1 MRRSV
6 RAQIGYFGRKWGV
19 CWIRKEGREEEGD
32 DLGIYRG
39 IESLNGR
46 SIEKRTV
53 NIEHIQVTSSINNNT
68 TVNSGETIGN
78 CVKKHRLEYTKN
90 NFTKN
95 HTHTMKNDKAEY

>member
-1 MRRSV
+1 MRRSDILEGNGV
-6 RAQIGYFGRKWGV
+6 FVGNERKWDV
-19 CWIRKEGREEEGD
+19 CWKRKEGRVEEGD

-53 NIEHIQVTSSINNNT
+53 NIEHIQVISSVNNNT

-95 HTHTMKNDKAEY
+95 HTHNEK

>member
-6 RAQIGYFGRKWGV
+6 RAQIGYFGRKWSV

-53 NIEHIQVTSSINNNT
+53 NIEHIQVTSSVNNNT

-78 CVKKHRLEYTKN
+78 YVN
-90 NFTKN
+90 NIDWSMQKTTSQKI
-95 HTHTMKNDKAEY
+95 THTMNYDKAKY